1 MENIDEILLQ
11 YEIFADGRLYS
22 KRTQKYLKWHK
33 DKYGYLHT
41 NISIN
46 GKQRM
51 IKQHRFIA
59 YVFIPNPNQKK
70 QVNHINGIKDD
81 NRLINLEWSSPS
93 ENGKHAY
100 AMGLIK
106 PTYKKVI
113 DTFTNTLYDS
123 LTEAAR
129 INKISQSHLSHML
142 AGRITNKTT
151 LTFYNN

>member
-1 MENIDEILLQ
+1 MTKENEILLN
-11 YEIFADGRLYS
+11 YTIFEDGRLYS
-22 KRTQKYLKWHK
+22 KRTNKFIKWHK

-41 NISIN
+41 NICIN
-46 GKQRM
+46 GKQTM
-51 IKQHRFIA
+51 VKQHRLIA
-59 YVFIPNPNQKK
+59 QSFIPNPQNKK
-70 QVNHINGIKDD
+70 QVNHINGIKHD
-81 NRLINLEWSSPS
+81 NRLSNLEWSTPS

-100 AMGLIK
+100 AIGLQK

-129 INKISQSHLSHML
+129 INNISQSHLSHML
-142 AGRITNKTT
+142 AGRLRNKTN